1 MKKIVFSG
9 AFLLFLIGCTV
20 GPDYHQP
27 IFFSD
32 KQLEKALD
40 LKPYTAQHL
49 PFHPLD
55 FHDETLTLLMKKAV
69 QNAPTVRLAVSR
81 VRQARQ
87 SVKIAAA
94 SLAPTLDLTANRTY
108 EKESKNMGLAVDE
121 DFYQLGFDVSWEID
135 IWGANRRRLEQA
147 EAQEKAAF
155 ESLKNVYVSLLA
167 ETARLY
173 VDLRMQEELLQK
185 ARENVNLQNETYQLV
200 KDKFE
205 TGLTGGVN
213 VNQAKYLVES
223 TQASVP
229 KLKDN
234 IQSDINA
241 LAVLLG
247 EMPQNVQKIVEQKN
261 QNLVKRSFNYPIEKL
276 KELPVN
282 TVRNR
287 PDVRVAEENLIGQN
301 AAVGAAVAALYPNV
315 SISAFFGLQAVHS
328 SDIFEKN
335 SYGYSILPKLTQ
347 PVFHFGALKN
357 NVALQKLIKEEYE
370 IQYEQ
375 QLLNAVQEI
384 RNALSALENEVRA
397 NRFYQ
402 SSYRQIAK
410 AAELLRDRYKNG
422 LIEYSEVLDS
432 EQRRVEAQTNVI
444 QSNAALY
451 QNITAFYK
459 AVGGEVNTAFDK
471 Y

>member
-1 MKKIVFSG
+1 MKKLFFSG
-9 AFLLFLIGCTV
+9 AFFAFLIGCTV

-40 LKPYTAQHL
+40 LKPAVTHHL

-55 FHDETLTLLMKKAV
+55 FHDETLTLLMKKAIK
-69 QNAPTVRLAVSR
+69 NAPTVRSAVLR

-87 SVKIAAA
+87 SVKTAAA
-94 SLAPTLDLTANRTY
+94 ALAPTLDLEAGRTY
-108 EKESKNMGLAVDE
+108 EKESKNMGIALDE

-147 EAQEKAAF
+147 EAQERAAF

-173 VDLRMQEELLQK
+173 IDLRMQEELLQK
-185 ARENVNLQNETYQLV
+185 ARENVSLQNETYQLV

-229 KLKDN
+229 KLEYN

-247 EMPQNVQKIVEQKN
+247 EMPQNVQKIVERKN
-261 QNLVKRSFNYPIEKL
+261 QNITKQVFNYPIEKL
-276 KELPVN
+276 RELPVSV
-282 TVRNR
+282 VRNR
-287 PDVRVAEENLIGQN
+287 PDVRAAEENLIGQN

-315 SISAFFGLQAVHS
+315 SISTFFGLQSVHAG
-328 SDIFEKN
+328 DLFEKN
-335 SYGYSILPKLTQ
+335 SYGYSISPKLTQ

-357 NVALQKLIKEEYE
+357 NVTLQKLIKEEYE

-375 QLLNAVQEI
+375 QILNAVQEI
-384 RNALSALENEVRA
+384 RNALSDLENEVRA

-410 AAELLRDRYKNG
+410 AADLLRDRYKNG

-451 QNITAFYK
+451 QNIAAFYK
-459 AVGGEVNTAFDK
+459 AVGGEVNTAFHE
-471 Y
+471 